1 MPMILESSPLTLRG
15 SCSDDLLMSKL
26 HLARQLKRLGY
37 DRHDKIYN
45 LGSWYG
51 NIGPALVNQG
61 IKFNQLLNVDID
73 PEVVDDAAR
82 VADHFNIAHLVKQ
95 LTGDANKLNYK
106 NPSLIINTS
115 CNNIKGSDWFDR
127 IPKGTPVALQTRDMP
142 DFKMLF
148 PLSET
153 LHFSRMRLED
163 PEERYTRLT
172 WIGIK

>member
-1 MPMILESSPLTLRG
+1 MILESSPPTLRG
-15 SCSDDLLMSKL
+15 SCTADLLMSKL
-26 HLARQLKRLGY
+26 HLARELKRLKY

-51 NIGPALVNQG
+51 NIGPVLVNQG

-115 CNNIKGSDWFDR
+115 CNNIEGSDWFDR
-127 IPKGTPVALQTRDMP
+127 IPKGTLVALQTRDMP
-142 DFKMLF
+142 DFKTLY

-153 LHFSRMRLED
+153 LHFSRLRLED

>member
-1 MPMILESSPLTLRG
+1 MILESSPLTLRG
-15 SCSDDLLMSKL
+15 SCSDDLLISKL
-26 HLARQLKRLGY
+26 YLARELKRLGY
-37 DRHDKIYN
+37 DQHDKIYN

-61 IKFNQLLNVDID
+61 IKFDQLLNVDID
-73 PEVVDDAAR
+73 PGVVEDAAR
-82 VADHFNIAHLVKQ
+82 VADHFGIAHLVKQ
-95 LTGDANKLNYK
+95 LTGDANRLNYK

-115 CNNIKGSDWFDR
+115 CNNIEGRGWFDR
-127 IPKGTPVALQTRDMP
+127 IPEGTLVALQTRDMP
-142 DFKMLF
+142 DFKTLF

-153 LHFSRMRLED
+153 LHFNKMQLED

>member
-1 MPMILESSPLTLRG
+1 MISESSPLTLRG
-15 SCSDDLLMSKL
+15 SFSDDLLISKL
-26 HLARQLKRLGY
+26 HLARELNRLGY
-37 DRHDKIYN
+37 DQHDKIYN

-51 NIGPALVNQG
+51 NIGPVLINQG

-73 PEVVDDAAR
+73 PKVVEDAAR
-82 VADHFNIAHLVKQ
+82 VAEHFGIAHLVKQ
-95 LTGDANKLNYK
+95 LTGDANRLNYK

-115 CNNIKGSDWFDR
+115 CNNIEGSGWFER
-127 IPKGTPVALQTRDMP
+127 IPEGTLVALQTRDMP
-142 DFKMLF
+142 DFKTLF

-153 LHFSRMRLED
+153 LHFSKMQLED

>member
-1 MPMILESSPLTLRG
+1 MISESSPPTLRG
-15 SCSDDLLMSKL
+15 SFSADLLISKL
-26 HLARQLKRLGY
+26 HLARELIRLGY
-37 DRHDKIYN
+37 DQHDKIYN

-61 IKFNQLLNVDID
+61 IKFNQLLNVDRN
-73 PEVVDDAAR
+73 PEVVKDAAR
-82 VADHFNIAHLVKQ
+82 VAERFGIAHLVKQ
-95 LTGDANKLNYK
+95 LTGDANRLNYK

-115 CNNIKGSDWFDR
+115 CNNIEGCGWFDR
-127 IPKGTPVALQTRDMP
+127 IPQGTLVALQTRDMP
-142 DFKMLF
+142 DFETLY

-153 LHFSRMRLED
+153 LHFSKLRLKD